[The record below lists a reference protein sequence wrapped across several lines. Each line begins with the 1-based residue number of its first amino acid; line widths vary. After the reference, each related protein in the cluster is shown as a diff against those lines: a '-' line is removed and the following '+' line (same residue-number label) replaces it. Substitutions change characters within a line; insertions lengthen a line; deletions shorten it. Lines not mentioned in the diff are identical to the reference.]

1 MRVGTAGK
9 LGIVSRIA
17 FAVDYRKER
26 TMPGNIEVETQDLQE
41 QIQELHE
48 EQEERKSEQKKAS
61 WIRYVGLST
70 ALLAVV
76 AAMSALQSSNMV
88 NEALIHQIKASD
100 MFAEF
105 QASRTKEHLYTL
117 TVNGILDR
125 NPDVAAHLGTPPP
138 KNIDAKVVAAPTAA
152 PLVAKTA
159 LNRSREYQAKIA
171 EEQSREKARSTL
183 AANYEDQ
190 SEEELHHHHYFEF
203 AVALIQVAI
212 ALGAISA
219 LAAIKP
225 VWYVS
230 MLMGAI
236 GTVLFVMGFL

>member
-1 MRVGTAGK
+1 
-9 LGIVSRIA
+9 
-17 FAVDYRKER
+17 
-26 TMPGNIEVETQDLQE
+26 MPGGIEVETKELQE
-41 QIQELHE
+41 QIHELHE
-48 EQEERKSEQKKAS
+48 EHKAEQKKAG

-105 QASRTKEHLYTL
+105 QSSRMKEHLYTL
-117 TVNGILDR
+117 TASGILDR
-125 NPDVAAHLGTPPP
+125 NPGIAAHLGTPPP
-138 KNIDAKVVAAPTAA
+138 KNVSAKVVVAPTAA
-152 PLVAKTA
+152 PLVSKTA
-159 LNRSREYQAKIA
+159 LDRVREYQDKIA
-171 EEQSREKARSTL
+171 EEQSKEKARSTL
-183 AANYEDQ
+183 ATNFADQ
-190 SEEELHHHHYFEF
+190 SEEELGHHHYFEI

-230 MLMGAI
+230 MLVGAI
-236 GTVLFVMGFL
+236 GIVLFAMGFR

>member
-1 MRVGTAGK
+1 
-9 LGIVSRIA
+9 
-17 FAVDYRKER
+17 
-26 TMPGNIEVETQDLQE
+26 MPGGIEVETKELQE
-41 QIQELHE
+41 QIHELHE
-48 EQEERKSEQKKAS
+48 EHEERKAEHKKAA

-88 NEALIHQIKASD
+88 NEALIHQIKSSD
-100 MFAEF
+100 MYAEF
-105 QASRTKEHLYTL
+105 QASREKEHLYTL
-117 TVNGILDR
+117 SVNEILDR
-125 NPDVAAHLGTPPP
+125 NPNIAAHLGTPAP
-138 KNIDAKVVAAPTAA
+138 KNISAQVVAAPTAA

-159 LNRSREYQAKIA
+159 LDRSREYQDKIA
-171 EEQSREKARSTL
+171 EEQSREKARS
-183 AANYEDQ
+183 AAAAGYQEQ

-203 AVALIQVAI
+203 AVALIQIAI

-230 MLMGAI
+230 LLAGAI
-236 GTVLFVMGFL
+236 GVVLFVMGFL

>member
-1 MRVGTAGK
+1 
-9 LGIVSRIA
+9 
-17 FAVDYRKER
+17 
-26 TMPGNIEVETQDLQE
+26 MPGGIEVETKELQE
-41 QIQELHE
+41 QIHELHE
-48 EQEERKSEQKKAS
+48 EHEERKSEQKKAA

-105 QASRTKEHLYTL
+105 QASREKEHLYTL
-117 TVNGILDR
+117 MANGILDQ
-125 NPDVAAHLGTPPP
+125 NPEVVAHLGTPAP
-138 KNIDAKVVAAPTAA
+138 KTISPTVVAAPTAA
-152 PLVAKTA
+152 PLVSKTA
-159 LNRSREYQAKIA
+159 LNRAREYQDKIA
-171 EEQSREKARSTL
+171 EEQSKEKGRSTL
-183 AANYEDQ
+183 ANGYVDE
-190 SEEELHHHHYFEF
+190 SEEELRHHHYFEF

-230 MLMGAI
+230 MLLGSI
-236 GTVLFVMGFL
+236 GIVLFVMGFL

>member
-1 MRVGTAGK
+1 
-9 LGIVSRIA
+9 
-17 FAVDYRKER
+17 
-26 TMPGNIEVETQDLQE
+26 MPGGIEVETKELQE
-41 QIQELHE
+41 QINELHE
-48 EQEERKSEQKKAS
+48 EHKAEQKKAG

-105 QASRTKEHLYTL
+105 QASREKEHLYTL
-117 TVNGILDR
+117 TVNTILDN
-125 NPDVAAHLGTPPP
+125 NPGVVAHLGTPPP
-138 KNIDAKVVAAPTAA
+138 KDVAAKVVVAPTAA
-152 PLVAKTA
+152 PLVSKTA
-159 LNRSREYQAKIA
+159 LNRSREYQDKIA
-171 EEQSREKARSTL
+171 EEQSKEKARSTL
-183 AANYEDQ
+183 ATSYGDQ
-190 SEEELHHHHYFEF
+190 SEEELRHHHYFEY

-212 ALGAISA
+212 ALGAIAA

-230 MLMGAI
+230 MLLGSI
-236 GTVLFVMGFL
+236 GIVLFVMGFL

>member
-1 MRVGTAGK
+1 
-9 LGIVSRIA
+9 
-17 FAVDYRKER
+17 
-26 TMPGNIEVETQDLQE
+26 MPGNIEVETKELQE

-48 EQEERKSEQKKAS
+48 EHKSEQKKAS

-105 QASRTKEHLYTL
+105 QASREKEHMYTL
-117 TVNGILDR
+117 SVNGILDR
-125 NPDVAAHLGTPPP
+125 NPDVVAHLGMPAP
-138 KNIDAKVVAAPTAA
+138 KNMSAKVVAAPTAA
-152 PLVAKTA
+152 PLVSKTA
-159 LNRSREYQAKIA
+159 LNRSREYQDKIA
-171 EEQSREKARSTL
+171 EEQSKEKGRSSL
-183 AANYEDQ
+183 ATGYEDQ
-190 SEEELHHHHYFEF
+190 SEEELRHHHYFEF

-230 MLMGAI
+230 MLGGAI
-236 GTVLFVMGFL
+236 GIVFFVMGFL

>member
-1 MRVGTAGK
+1 
-9 LGIVSRIA
+9 
-17 FAVDYRKER
+17 
-26 TMPGNIEVETQDLQE
+26 MPGNIEVETQELQE
-41 QIQELHE
+41 QIHELHE
-48 EQEERKSEQKKAS
+48 EHEERKAEHKKAS

-76 AAMSALQSSNMV
+76 AAMSALESSNMV
-88 NEALIHQIKASD
+88 NEALIHQIKSSD

-105 QASRTKEHLYTL
+105 QASREKEHLYTL

-125 NPDVAAHLGTPPP
+125 NPGVVAHLGTPPP

-152 PLVAKTA
+152 PLVAKSA
-159 LNRSREYQAKIA
+159 LDRSREYQDKIA
-171 EEQSREKARSTL
+171 EEQSREKARSA
-183 AANYEDQ
+183 AANGFQEQ
-190 SEEELHHHHYFEF
+190 SEDELRHHHYFEF

-225 VWYVS
+225 VWYFS
-230 MLMGAI
+230 MLAGAI
-236 GTVLFVMGFL
+236 GIVLFVMGFL